1 MESLNKKKNALD
13 FAMFLKEIGYSS
25 TARAQDFEWLFDY
38 PSTRPFLKFLASS
51 ISSSKNVLSSDEV
64 SHCRGIP
71 PKDYKTGAE
80 LEEALLRLDRLDDD
94 AEQESEAE
102 LLRGEVDAMEAEV
115 QRLQNRLSALESKRD
130 KLHTLSSGCQR
141 QTAALV
147 TEEQEHRD
155 HVLKVEKQLAK
166 EYDEMG
172 SALTELANVVEPLF
186 LGLEGQLD
194 EGECGKE
201 NVRASTPQPTA
212 YAVGTCSLPFT
223 PLHAIALDEYVALEK
238 SLASKLRGHLR
249 ALNRPRGSSSPAS
262 ETERTRYLSHEDFNP
277 EVQRLKRIFPLGE
290 SKYVEALMEL
300 SRARGS
306 FSALQTFGASR
317 YADMSDL
324 AVKQRIAE
332 VEGALAKMDET
343 IARHKQKTL
352 PQLWNALSALRVL
365 PVLHADYDAKLERQ
379 GKRSHV
385 LDRAAT
391 VLVGQEARHKL
402 LHAAMQQERERQRQL
417 YGLMSSLLS
426 ELTDHAA
433 ALQRT
438 LGFVSRTPG
447 ALSGAAGVDPT
458 MARVDQLL
466 TNGSTAPWPSPHAG
480 ESSTTTTTSSTT
492 AICGGSDAAL
502 VESAHV
508 LVQRLSAAHAVLHA
522 LRTAQERTLA
532 EAEQQANQICA
543 LACPPG
549 AQDHV
554 QLTSP
559 AMRHGVDKLEAALH
573 ELQIAVD
580 GVAGDYK
587 MKQTALQHNA
597 KEAAVERDLFERFFT
612 DAYVPL

>member
-71 PKDYKTGAE
+71 PKDYKTCRGSRVFSQGAE

-223 PLHAIALDEYVALEK
+223 PLHAIALD
-238 SLASKLRGHLR
+238 
-249 ALNRPRGSSSPAS
+249 
-262 ETERTRYLSHEDFNP
+262 D
-277 EVQRLKRIFPLGE
+277 FPLGE

-480 ESSTTTTTSSTT
+480 ESSTTTSSSSTT

-508 LVQRLSAAHAVLHA
+508 LVQRLSAAHAVMHA